1 MSTPAANAGKSGD
14 QAVRD
19 SVMSFL
25 DDTFD
30 GKTAGDT
37 AAADA
42 AAAAEADAAAAAEA
56 DTAAAAAVVEVKPV
70 AQPTP
75 VVAQPDTKVTQDG
88 VKPFLPEDI
97 LRAAAPTATPPIDA
111 NMEDPPDPP
120 DVKPG
125 TKSSYAWQALKA
137 EKKRI
142 ATELAEARAALATAK
157 AQPVVEPEEVATL
170 RSRLT
175 EYEQKLGMYDLAET
189 SEFRNRFDVPAQQT
203 VRKGQA
209 LLQRA
214 GKSAEEATD
223 LMRKLSNP
231 GLTMEQ
237 VQDLVADEPIAIQGA
252 LVNLSADLGEI
263 QSQRMDALKSWK
275 DTRAALKIQEQRNME
290 VRLAEDIE
298 AGTRVAHERAVKE
311 GNWMLMPSQDPEWNN
326 QVSQRLEAVRGIVKN
341 GRKDELLKWVM
352 EGITA
357 KPLRELLANAHQLA
371 EQRKAELDK
380 LVAKSPSLRSGGG
393 QPTSPE
399 GVDRSKPISP
409 KTMIDSLFG

>member
-1 MSTPAANAGKSGD
+1 
-14 QAVRD
+14 
-19 SVMSFL
+19 MSFL

-30 GKTAGDT
+30 GKQP
-37 AAADA
+37 
-42 AAAAEADAAAAAEA
+42 EAQP
-56 DTAAAAAVVEVKPV
+56 EVKPEVPPEVKPEVQPVAQPTPAV

-75 VVAQPDTKVTQDG
+75 VVAQDS

-97 LRAAAPTATPPIDA
+97 MRAAAPSTPADA
-111 NMEDPPDPP
+111 NTEDPPDPP

-125 TKSSYAWQALKA
+125 TKASYAWQALKA

-142 ATELAEARAALATAK
+142 ATELAEAKAALATAK
-157 AQPVVEPEEVATL
+157 VQPVVEPEEVATL
-170 RSRLT
+170 RSQLT

-189 SEFRNRFDVPAQQT
+189 SEFRNRFDVPAQQA

-214 GKSAEEATD
+214 GKTPEQATA
-223 LMRKLSNP
+223 LMRQLSNP

-298 AGTRVAHERAVKE
+298 AGTRVAHEQVVKE
-311 GNWMLMPSQDPEWNN
+311 GNFMLMPSQDPEWNN

-357 KPLRELLANAHQLA
+357 KPLRELLANVHQLA

-380 LVAKSPSLRSGGG
+380 LVAKTPGLRSGGG
-393 QPTSPE
+393 QPPSPE
-399 GVDRSKPISP
+399 GIDRTKPVSP
-409 KTMIDSLFG
+409 KAMIDSLFG